1 VERERIRL
9 LIVDDI
15 AETRENLRKLLSF
28 DTSIEVVGAAS
39 SGREGIELVKEFR
52 PHIVL
57 MDINMPDM
65 DGIAATEAIL
75 REVPTTQVVMLSVQ
89 GETDYLRRA
98 MLAGARDFLTKP
110 PSGDELMSTI
120 RRVYEMG
127 KTRPVPSRP
136 SGPAPVLAEGMGG
149 RREGNVVA
157 VFSPKGGSGCTTIA
171 TNLAI
176 ALQQTVGGRQK
187 IGLMDA
193 SFQFGDVGV
202 MLDLHAS
209 RSIADLVPHVKDMDA
224 DMLKSV
230 LSPHGSG
237 LKVLLAPP
245 HPEAAEDL
253 LVGTSPDEGMGG
265 GSVFGAVLGLMR
277 DEFDIIVVDMWS
289 WVDDITLTVFDA
301 AALIV
306 LVVMPNIPAIK
317 SARLFLEV
325 ATKLNYPTEK
335 IALVVNGVDRR
346 TGIRVEQIEQAMMP
360 VAAQIPLDE
369 QAVLASVNHGVPLIT
384 RDRNRPVAQGI
395 LRLAEYVQNALAPVH
410 EEGEEEEA
418 VAEGP
423 GRLRLRRVF
432 G

>member
-28 DTSIEVVGAAS
+28 DTGIEVVGAAA
-39 SGREGIELVKEFR
+39 SGQEGIELAKEFQ

-75 REVPTTQVVMLSVQ
+75 REVPATQVVMLSVQ

-127 KTRPVPSRP
+127 KTRPVLSPP
-136 SGPAPVLAEGMGG
+136 SGRKVTARGVEV

-157 VFSPKGGSGCTTIA
+157 VFSPKGGVGCTTVA
-171 TNLAI
+171 VNLAI
-176 ALQQTVGGRQK
+176 ALQQMAGSRQK
-187 IGLMDA
+187 IALVDT

-202 MLDLHAS
+202 MLNLQAS
-209 RSIADLVPHVKDMDA
+209 RSIADLVPHVKDMDS
-224 DMLKSV
+224 DMLNSV

-253 LVGTSPDEGMGG
+253 LVSASPDEGLGG
-265 GSVFGAVLGLMR
+265 NSTFGAVLGLMR

-289 WVDDITLTVFDA
+289 RVDDVALTVFDS

-306 LVVMPNIPAIK
+306 LVVMPNIPAVK

-325 ATKLNYPTEK
+325 ATQLSYPTEK

-346 TGIRVEQIEQAMMP
+346 MGIQVGQIEQAMMP

-369 QAVLASVNHGVPLIT
+369 QVVLAAVNRGVPFVM
-384 RDRNRPVAQGI
+384 RDRSRPVSQGI
-395 LRLAEYVQNALAPVH
+395 LQLAEYVQDALTPVREEKEK
-410 EEGEEEEA
+410 EEG
-418 VAEGP
+418 VAEGT
-423 GRLRLRRVF
+423 GRLRLRHVF